1 MRRAALNRLGWDAG
15 GDYLLDVLA
24 APESLRHRTRGRD
37 LRALLLA
44 LKTWEESPGEIL
56 ARLWLGESPAAAAAR
71 GAPAQAVLT
80 QGFQEIGQFFRDK
93 GPEWIKDYGGWG
105 AAEMPTKN

>member
-1 MRRAALNRLGWDAG
+1 LVLSYLLGSIPTGLIVARALGSPDPRSGGSGNLGTANLYRLLGLKAG
-15 GDYLLDVLA
+15 GLTLLGD
-24 APESLRHRTRGRD
+24 
-37 LRALLLA
+37 A
-44 LKTWEESPGEIL
+44 LKGALPTVL

-93 GPEWIKDYGGWG
+93 GPEWIRAYGGW
-105 AAEMPTKN
+105 